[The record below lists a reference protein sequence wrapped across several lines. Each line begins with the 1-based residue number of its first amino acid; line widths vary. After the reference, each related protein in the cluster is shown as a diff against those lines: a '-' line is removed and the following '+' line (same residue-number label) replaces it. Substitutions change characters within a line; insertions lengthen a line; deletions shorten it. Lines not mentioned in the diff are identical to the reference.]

1 MKHKPFP
8 TRDHAIRELIID
20 PIEADLALKH
30 HTVDVDAVAA
40 EVLEQTEAG
49 YAIKVSR
56 RRFWT
61 IVARHAHA
69 I

>member
-1 MKHKPFP
+1 MKYKPFP

-20 PIEADLALKH
+20 PIEADLALKN

-40 EVLEQTEAG
+40 EVLEQTKAG

-56 RRFWT
+56 PRFWAT
-61 IVARHAHA
+61 VARHAHPV
-69 I
+69 